1 MKGKATR
8 ITAIL
13 TVFLLHAV
21 FLQAQSAKALTLE
34 EAIELSIRNSPQLKF
49 SQAKIDE
56 ANASLREANERKL
69 PEAKVSGSYIR
80 LNSPNIDMKSSGNGN
95 SGTGGSA
102 APEKISSAAYGIL
115 NLSLP
120 LYSGLKIH
128 YGIESSRFLAEAA
141 KLDAASD
148 REQIVLNTIN
158 AFANLYKASAA
169 VRVVK
174 EGLEGN
180 RERVKQFTSLEKN
193 GLLARNDLLKA
204 ELQESNTELTLLDAE
219 NNWKL
224 ANINMNI
231 MLGLPDS
238 TELQPTITKWKTDET
253 DKSIEDYLQQ
263 ASQNRKE
270 IAAIEL
276 RKKAAGAGI
285 KVAKA
290 DYYPSLALTGG
301 YIAADIPNFVTITNA
316 ANIGIGVQYSLSS
329 LWKNH
334 SKVEQAKAKQ
344 KEIEANETMLSDGIR
359 RDVHE
364 AYLDFTLNRQK
375 ISTYTKAVAQAEENY
390 RIVKNKY
397 NNALATTTDLLDADV
412 AQLQAR
418 LNFVFGEADASASYS
433 KLLYTA
439 GTLSTNNK

>member
-1 MKGKATR
+1 
-8 ITAIL
+8 
-13 TVFLLHAV
+13 
-21 FLQAQSAKALTLE
+21 
-34 EAIELSIRNSPQLKF
+34 
-49 SQAKIDE
+49 
-56 ANASLREANERKL
+56 
-69 PEAKVSGSYIR
+69 
-80 LNSPNIDMKSSGNGN
+80 
-95 SGTGGSA
+95 
-102 APEKISSAAYGIL
+102 
-115 NLSLP
+115 
-120 LYSGLKIH
+120 LYSGSRIR

-158 AFANLYKASAA
+158 AFANLYKANAA
-169 VRVVK
+169 MRVVR

-238 TELQPTITKWKTDET
+238 TVLQPSITKWKTDESG
-253 DKSIEDYLQQ
+253 KSIEDYLQT

-276 RKKAAGAGI
+276 RRKAAGAGI

-290 DYYPSLALTGG
+290 DFYPSLALTGG

-334 SKVEQAKAKQ
+334 SKVEQAKARQ
-344 KEIEANETMLSDGIR
+344 KEIEANETMLSDEVR
-359 RDVHE
+359 REVHQ

-418 LNFVFGEADASASYS
+418 LNFVFSEADASSSYS
-433 KLLYTA
+433 KLLYTS
-439 GTLSTNNK
+439 GILSSNSK

>member
-1 MKGKATR
+1 MKGKAIR
-8 ITAIL
+8 ITAL
-13 TVFLLHAV
+13 LAVCFLHAV
-21 FLQAQSAKALTLE
+21 FLQAQSKTLTLE

-56 ANASLREANERKL
+56 ANAALREANERKL

-80 LNSPNIDMKSSGNGN
+80 LNSPNIDMKSSGTGSSGGN
-95 SGTGGSA
+95 TS

-120 LYSGLKIH
+120 LYSGSRIR

-158 AFANLYKASAA
+158 AFANLYKANAA
-169 VRVVK
+169 MRVVR

-238 TELQPTITKWKTDET
+238 TVLQPSITKWKTDESG
-253 DKSIEDYLQQ
+253 KSIEDYLQQ

-276 RKKAAGAGI
+276 RRKAAGAGI

-301 YIAADIPNFVTITNA
+301 YIAADIPNFITITNA
-316 ANIGIGVQYSLSS
+316 ANIGVGVQYSISS

-334 SKVEQAKAKQ
+334 SKVDQAKARQ
-344 KEIEANETMLSDGIR
+344 KEIEANETMLSDDVR
-359 RDVHE
+359 REVHQ

-418 LNFVFGEADASASYS
+418 LNFVFSEADASSSYS
-433 KLLYTA
+433 KLLYTS
-439 GTLSTNNK
+439 GILSSNSK

>member
-1 MKGKATR
+1 MKGKAIR
-8 ITAIL
+8 ITAL
-13 TVFLLHAV
+13 LAVCFLHAV
-21 FLQAQSAKALTLE
+21 FLQAQSKTLTLE

-56 ANASLREANERKL
+56 ANAALREANERKL

-80 LNSPNIDMKSSGNGN
+80 LNSPNIDMKSSGTGSSGGN
-95 SGTGGSA
+95 TS

-120 LYSGLKIH
+120 LYSGSRIR

-158 AFANLYKASAA
+158 AFANLYKANAA
-169 VRVVK
+169 MRVVR

-238 TELQPTITKWKTDET
+238 TVLQPSITKWKTDESG
-253 DKSIEDYLQQ
+253 KSIEDYLQQ

-276 RKKAAGAGI
+276 RRKAAGAGI
-285 KVAKA
+285 KIAKA

-301 YIAADIPNFVTITNA
+301 YIAADIPNFITITNA

-344 KEIEANETMLSDGIR
+344 KEIEANETMLSDDVR
-359 RDVHE
+359 REVHQ

-418 LNFVFGEADASASYS
+418 LNFVFSEADASASYS

-439 GTLSTNNK
+439 GVLSSNNKQ